1 MPCVGCCAVSR
12 EASGRSSHH
21 KDPKFVLENPSHG
34 RGLLTVYPYDFNLRL
49 RIHGGLSIMN
59 HLELSGLAQGDSARR
74 KC

>member
-1 MPCVGCCAVSR
+1 
-12 EASGRSSHH
+12 
-21 KDPKFVLENPSHG
+21 
-34 RGLLTVYPYDFNLRL
+34 LTVYPYDFNLRL